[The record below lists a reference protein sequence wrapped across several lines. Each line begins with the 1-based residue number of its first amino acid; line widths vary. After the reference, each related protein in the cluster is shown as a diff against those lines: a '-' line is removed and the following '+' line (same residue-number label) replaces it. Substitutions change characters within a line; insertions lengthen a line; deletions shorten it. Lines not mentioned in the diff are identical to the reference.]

1 MDNEIGTYSMILSKT
16 QFGKSGTECPT
27 KTIILAMHELIAVDN
42 ASTYG
47 SSECV
52 RIRDVR
58 RKTVEWNYY
67 LSVSPTSISADAGQS
82 MHTIRITSYKKRV
95 VDGVEESAQTAV
107 SWDYDWNAN
116 WISPS
121 GGPTS
126 TSVSFYTNENTTTS
140 TRRDNVIITQAES
153 GKTATVSVVQD
164 AGDVSDN
171 YYLEVSPTTMSFG
184 ASGGTKAYTVS
195 SYKKQVINGVEQ
207 SDSTDVGWSAN
218 VTGSGFSYTSTNVTA
233 SANSGSARTGT
244 LKITQDESKYWEEIS
259 LSQDA
264 QAISYDFVVTDWQK
278 SVAAAGG
285 TTDAIVIRS
294 TKTENGSTTNIG
306 WSIDSSTVPSW
317 LTWNAS
323 SMTFTATANT
333 GTSSREQRIYFE
345 QNESGNRDYA
355 MVTQAGAAAP
365 DNYVFTWSDGT
376 TAQKSLTPGSAA
388 TTGSYDLVSTK
399 NGSAHLWDVSSNV
412 SWITTEK
419 ASSTRLSYSVTAN
432 TGSSRTGIITASQSE
447 SGKTLVIQI
456 VQASGGGSG
465 DTYEWKIR
473 KVSGDPWVDEIT
485 FDDVPANTAGWEGNF
500 RIYGR
505 KNGVQFAEYTM
516 TSNADWL
523 IIGDPTGGN
532 KTYTINHNTST
543 TPRSGTLTLT
553 QAESGLKT
561 YVHFNQLGN
570 TATEEWRYTWT
581 LFDTDTREVLPMD
594 YHTLSGVKA
603 EGSEFNY
610 SIMSY
615 KQKYVG
621 GVATGSKVLVP
632 VIWPDSL
639 SGRYTITHDT
649 NPTTPSSYTY
659 NTKIKIHKNLDPGY
673 YHLSGYII
681 FKQSENTRNYMHGF
695 DYSQAPYKNY
705 IKFDK
710 NITTPD
716 STYTIKYTDRSYDP
730 PRDKEI
736 VIGAGSV
743 LGGYTFQYNDSSNP
757 VVVYVSSDNTTST
770 SNRLDIYFIGNGGG
784 DTYLDLAGKYTI
796 TNGSN
801 SSAFVLEVTANS
813 LSWRKTAT
821 FFTGKAGDLLKTVKL
836 SFDGYNPFTIE
847 FRAAKDGSQEVVPEA
862 FVLNPIGRVVTSGN
876 TTTTTLTATV
886 PWTASIGAGTI
897 HSSVSPTSGQAGTYT
912 LAVSDTSTYKNQQV
926 IVDVRKTPTSLDGAK
941 QFVATFKH

>member
-16 QFGKSGTECPT
+16 QFGKSGSECPT
-27 KTIILAMHELIAVDN
+27 KTIILAMNELIAVDN

-47 SSECV
+47 SLECV

-67 LSVSPTSISADAGQS
+67 LSVSPTSISADAGNS

-121 GGPTS
+121 GSPTS

-171 YYLEVSPTTMSFG
+171 YYLEVDPTSMSFG
-184 ASGGTKAYTVS
+184 ASGGTKSYTVS

-207 SDSTDVGWSAN
+207 SGSTDVGWSAN
-218 VTGSGFSYTSTNVTA
+218 VTGSGFSYTSTDVTA

-264 QAISYDFVVTDWQK
+264 QAISYDFVVSDWQK

-285 TTDAIVIRS
+285 TTDAITITS

-306 WSIDSSTVPSW
+306 WSIDSSTLPSW

-333 GTSSREQRIYFE
+333 STSSREQRIYFE

-376 TAQKSLTPGSAA
+376 TTQKSLTPDSAA

-456 VQASGGGSG
+456 VQASGAVTPDVYVFTWSQGGTG
-465 DTYEWKIR
+465 DIN
-473 KVSGDPWVDEIT
+473 SSQ
-485 FDDVPANTAGWEGNF
+485 DDNPAVINGT
-500 RIYGR
+500 IIST
-505 KNGVQFAEYTM
+505 KNGANQGWSAVSNSTSWLTVEKHQGS
-516 TSNADWL
+516 TSN
-523 IIGDPTGGN
+523 ISF
-532 KTYTINHNTST
+532 YINVARNTST
-543 TPRSGTLTLT
+543 QSRSGIVTFT
-553 QAESGLKT
+553 Q
-561 YVHFNQLGN
+561 
-570 TATEEWRYTWT
+570 
-581 LFDTDTREVLPMD
+581 
-594 YHTLSGVKA
+594 
-603 EGSEFNY
+603 EGSGKTLKVNVTQQGVAPTPTPIRFTIKNSETDQLYYEKEWPIPSSTTTKEIQVPALSVGDDVELTTSLVGDVGTGSWTGQHLIGDYSNFQNRLNSNMIESNRVSDLTFTVNWYFEGQRYVLEFNDGTTEKSTNVLSTASQELFGLRSTEFGVRSPITIAY
-610 SIMSY
+610 SNTNDMFNIGIGKVDEDSTGKGYNVTVPIGANPNNTSRTGIVYITQTASQKEIQY
-615 KQKYVG
+615 KVNQYAK
-621 GVATGSKVLVP
+621 TP
-632 VIWPDSL
+632 SL
-639 SGRYTITHDT
+639 ITITIN
-649 NPTTPSSYTY
+649 NPQRKEVYPFSSTLDVEALLPGEFTP
-659 NTKIKIHKNLDPGY
+659 
-673 YHLSGYII
+673 
-681 FKQSENTRNYMHGF
+681 
-695 DYSQAPYKNY
+695 A
-705 IKFDK
+705 
-710 NITTPD
+710 
-716 STYTIKYTDRSYDP
+716 
-730 PRDKEI
+730 
-736 VIGAGSV
+736 A
-743 LGGYTFQYNDSSNP
+743 
-757 VVVYVSSDNTTST
+757 
-770 SNRLDIYFIGNGGG
+770 
-784 DTYLDLAGKYTI
+784 AW
-796 TNGSN
+796 GSN
-801 SSAFVLEVTANS
+801 SKIEIGYQFDEGVDVCADVRGGEDKAIVGNS
-813 LSWRKTAT
+813 
-821 FFTGKAGDLLKTVKL
+821 
-836 SFDGYNPFTIE
+836 IE
-847 FRAAKDGSQEVVPEA
+847 FYTTEPFGQNTGYIYFVRIGSM
-862 FVLNPIGRVVTSGN
+862 
-876 TTTTTLTATV
+876 TLTGEDQTV
-886 PWTASIGAGTI
+886 NVG
-897 HSSVSPTSGQAGTYT
+897 
-912 LAVSDTSTYKNQQV
+912 
-926 IVDVRKTPTSLDGAK
+926 
-941 QFVATFKH
+941 